1 MPSIGNYSAWIEVDG
16 KRLPEYQIQYS
27 GEGKQASCYIP
38 SELGKEFVICYEDN
52 LRAIATI
59 ADAKV
64 DGSKTIYG
72 YYIPPYKEYQERC
85 VARTSGVLTGNSIRP
100 FVFAACELVDDDNAS
115 KEAISIGKIVVH
127 VWQVSIVG
135 YARNADHDTVD
146 LPPLRIHE
154 QAKKGIDHGVQLGPA
169 KPVKSAPAAL
179 QGARIAHL
187 VSFGFRYRPLAVLIA
202 RGIVPKQEKNL
213 KRRVKETIDLT
224 LEKDNT
230 DERPSKRV
238 NVKREIRE
246 IPSTSKIEVIDL
258 TTLD

>member
-16 KRLPEYQIQYS
+16 KRLPEYQIKYS

-85 VARTSGVLTGNSIRP
+85 VARTSGVLTGNAIRP
-100 FVFAACELVDDDNAS
+100 FVFAACELSLSALDSVKFDFNHILDILTDDDNAS
-115 KEAISIGKIVVH
+115 KEAITIGKIVVH

-135 YARNADHDTVD
+135 YARNADHGDSVD

-169 KPVKSAPAAL
+169 KPVKSPAATL

-187 VSFGFRYRPLAVLIA
+187 VSFGFRYRPLGKL
-202 RGIVPKQEKNL
+202 
-213 KRRVKETIDLT
+213 
-224 LEKDNT
+224 
-230 DERPSKRV
+230 
-238 NVKREIRE
+238 
-246 IPSTSKIEVIDL
+246 
-258 TTLD
+258 